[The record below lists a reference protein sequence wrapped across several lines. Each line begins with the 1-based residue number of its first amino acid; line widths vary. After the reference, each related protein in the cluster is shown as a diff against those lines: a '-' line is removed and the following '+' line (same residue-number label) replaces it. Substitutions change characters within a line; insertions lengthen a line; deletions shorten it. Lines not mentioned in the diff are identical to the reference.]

1 MYATYLFGKAYQLS
15 ATMNNALSG
24 FEKTG
29 IWAFN
34 TNIFPEW
41 AFNLPALIDQWKIPT
56 TK

>member
-15 ATMNNALSG
+15 TTMNNALSG